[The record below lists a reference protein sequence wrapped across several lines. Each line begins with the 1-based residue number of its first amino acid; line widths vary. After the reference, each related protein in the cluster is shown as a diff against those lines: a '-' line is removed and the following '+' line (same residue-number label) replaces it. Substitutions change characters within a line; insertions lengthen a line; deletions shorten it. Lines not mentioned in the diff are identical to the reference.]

1 MSLYI
6 RVSQVEPNPE
16 EPAPTP
22 NRAIL
27 APQFTDKKLFIFLSV
42 LKINVSHRIVNFRVL
57 DLRIKIVGLLY
68 EYTQYSN
75 AENRVKL

>member
-57 DLRIKIVGLLY
+57 DFGLLY